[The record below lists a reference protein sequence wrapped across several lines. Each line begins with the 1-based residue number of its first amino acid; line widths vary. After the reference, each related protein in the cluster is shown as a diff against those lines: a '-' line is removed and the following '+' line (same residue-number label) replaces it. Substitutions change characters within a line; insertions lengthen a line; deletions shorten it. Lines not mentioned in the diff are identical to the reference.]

1 MTIEGQRENSPKF
14 KEIDWVSKQVAEELK
29 IFNKEKFYEKNGE
42 EIVYNMD
49 TVKQYLWVLKDKK
62 TWKEL
67 ISKNSSAMVMA
78 VQIALYSQNYSF
90 GSIDWILWDKT
101 KEAIRKFQADNNL
114 PVDTYWRSMPSTIQ
128 KLLEVIS
135 REDQVEIPQEEKN
148 EAEEIMEG
156 KENKEQNEEQPE
168 ESTLIIEPHVE
179 PTTNEPTLDE
189 ITQEEWWEASSV
201 FYKPDENMEWIN
213 AQETIRPEIQALIDS
228 YNWNSEHFKNV
239 KELTK
244 AEAKA
249 INELHWAAWQYL
261 YFSSLEKIHPVAL
274 EELMNHHSGMQL
286 WLKTLSKEQ
295 AEKMEGFKYGI
306 EFNNLTTLDP
316 SVAQSLA
323 KTWGKLELPAVRHL
337 SPEIMEAFSGR
348 ESGELIFKTV
358 DMLDVQT
365 AEKMV
370 QIQYP
375 WTIYF
380 YGIKEISWE
389 VAQILAQKPERFGLK
404 DLDGTKPLSN
414 EILDALSDFPYAH
427 LNSSVVDQVV
437 AYKKAKK
444 IEDKQITGPILEL
457 YNSWYK
463 NMDSLKEI
471 KSLSYDDAVLL
482 SETWRS
488 LDLSWIEEFAPD
500 TFEALMKTQG
510 KITLWL
516 EEFPESLA
524 KKIDNRGYWFEF
536 KNLKT
541 LDVNIAKH
549 LASCHWEINLDSLE
563 SITPEVARALSEKSW
578 STITLNWIQEENPQ
592 VFEAF
597 NNYSGTVLFNNI
609 SELSEASAK
618 VLEKK
623 QIWSIFLHGLKEPL
637 PDELVPYLANNIS
650 HISTKPWG
658 NITKQLDKYR
668 YPEKYKE

>member
-1 MTIEGQRENSPKF
+1 MTIEQQKETSPKY
-14 KEIDWVSKQVAEELK
+14 KEINWVSKQVKEELK
-29 IFNKEKFYEKNGE
+29 RFNKEKFYEKNGE
-42 EIVYNMD
+42 EIIYNMD

-67 ISKNSSAMVMA
+67 ISKNSSAMVIA

-90 GSIDWILWDKT
+90 WTIDWILWDRT
-101 KEAIRKFQADNNL
+101 KDAIRKFQADNNL
-114 PVDTYWRSMPSTIQ
+114 PVDVYWRSLPSTIQ

-135 REDQVEIPQEEKN
+135 REDQVEIPEEEQQEAQEII
-148 EAEEIMEG
+148 EER
-156 KENKEQNEEQPE
+156 KNKEKPDNKPREWGE
-168 ESTLIIEPHVE
+168 
-179 PTTNEPTLDE
+179 
-189 ITQEEWWEASSV
+189 TQEIWNGEIKNNGTKWKEDGV
-201 FYKPDENMEWIN
+201 FYTPNENMEWIN
-213 AQETIRPEIQALIDS
+213 AQEVIRPEIQALIDS
-228 YNWNSEHFKNV
+228 YNGNGEHFKNV
-239 KELTK
+239 TELTK

-249 INELHWAAWQYL
+249 IYDIKGKGIQQL
-261 YFSSLEKIHPVAL
+261 YFSSLEKIQPTGL
-274 EELMNHHSGMQL
+274 EELLKHPWWLEL
-286 WLKTLSKEQ
+286 WLKTLTKEQ
-295 AEKMEGFKYGI
+295 AQKFEGLKHGI
-306 EFNNLTTLDP
+306 VFNNLTSLDVP
-316 SVAQSLA
+316 VVQSLA
-323 KTWGKLELPAVRHL
+323 KTEARLTFSTLKQVT
-337 SPEIMEAFSGR
+337 PEIMEAFSAKQFGDLVF
-348 ESGELIFKTV
+348 EGV
-358 DMLDVQT
+358 DTLDVQT
-365 AEKMV
+365 AEKMLN
-370 QIQYP
+370 YP
-375 WTIYF
+375 WNIFLEGMT
-380 YGIKEISWE
+380 EISWDI
-389 VAQILAQKPERFGLK
+389 ANILAQQPNKFYLTK
-404 DLDGTKPLSN
+404 LDGTKPLSD
-414 EILDALSDFPYAH
+414 EVLEGLSKIWLIH
-427 LNSSVVDQVV
+427 LNTSVNDQVEL
-437 AYKKAKK
+437 YKKAKR
-444 IEDKQITGPILEL
+444 IEGKQITGPILEL